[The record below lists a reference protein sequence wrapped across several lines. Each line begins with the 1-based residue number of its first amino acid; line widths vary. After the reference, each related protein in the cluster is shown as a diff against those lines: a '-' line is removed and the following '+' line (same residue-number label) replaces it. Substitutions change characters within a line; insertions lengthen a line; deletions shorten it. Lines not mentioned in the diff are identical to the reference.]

1 MTRYCA
7 ALLAAGATA
16 SFAASPSRANDSSV
30 ELSVGGLVF
39 AKHAEVAV
47 SSEDLTIAPDTVT
60 VRHVFLNYGPA
71 PVTIGVKAATCPA
84 LRSRRRSLY

>member
-1 MTRYCA
+1 MTRDCT
-7 ALLAAGATA
+7 ALL
-16 SFAASPSRANDSSV
+16 AASPSRANDSSA

-39 AKHAEVAV
+39 AKHAEVAI
-47 SSEDLTIAPDTVT
+47 SSEDLTIAPDAVT

-71 PVTIGVKAATCPA
+71 PVTLTIGVKAATCPA